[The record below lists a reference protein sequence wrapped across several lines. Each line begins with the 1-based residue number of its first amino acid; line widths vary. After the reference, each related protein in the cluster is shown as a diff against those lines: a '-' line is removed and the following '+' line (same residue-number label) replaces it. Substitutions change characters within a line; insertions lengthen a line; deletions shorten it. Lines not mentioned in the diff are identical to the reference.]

1 MTQHEHH
8 GHLITGQLSAYLD
21 KQLTPQEQAAID
33 AHISTCPPCQQAL
46 VELRS
51 TVALLRA
58 MPSVDVPRSFTLPAP
73 IRPVPVQAARVNT
86 EPPRRQPV
94 PHYRLRRAV
103 RAVSTLAAV
112 LGFLFILSGFL
123 TNVHL
128 AGGGVTTSSG
138 SPAFSSQNT
147 QTTKPTSGAAEQTG
161 RGTPNVGKV
170 NGSATK
176 TPVPAHSTPTAT
188 PAANT
193 GSTHTTDQA
202 PTIPPVLDL
211 SRSEGRLSLGLLLL
225 LFGIIGLLTTRRRR
239 RIVY

>member
-1 MTQHEHH
+1 LNNFQNHREFLQGIYRLFLDKDKLVLCLVGPGGRNRRSFGVTQHEHH

-123 TNVHL
+123 TNV
-128 AGGGVTTSSG
+128 
-138 SPAFSSQNT
+138 
-147 QTTKPTSGAAEQTG
+147 
-161 RGTPNVGKV
+161 
-170 NGSATK
+170 
-176 TPVPAHSTPTAT
+176 
-188 PAANT
+188 
-193 GSTHTTDQA
+193 
-202 PTIPPVLDL
+202 
-211 SRSEGRLSLGLLLL
+211 
-225 LFGIIGLLTTRRRR
+225 
-239 RIVY
+239 